1 MILNADMYVEVDILK
16 SVLSSILKHS
26 YNNISLSKNTDSI
39 YLMVHKPQQLGITD
53 YISAVRRSF

>member
-39 YLMVHKPQQLGITD
+39 YLMAHKPQQLGITD